1 VKRMESAN
9 AIIKD
14 METKILSEE
23 IDPNCDLTSGLKVG
37 VDLGTSNIVIIVLDK
52 NNNPITGAM
61 ESAKVVRDGIVVDF
75 IGAVKI
81 VSRLKAKIEQLLG
94 IRLEQAAT
102 AIPPGIINGNI
113 KVIKNVVEAAGF
125 TVTNVVEEP
134 VAAARVLGI
143 QEGAVVDIGGGTTG
157 ISVLKDGEVL
167 YSVDEP
173 TGGTHLT
180 LVVAGSMDVD
190 YDEAEK
196 FKLQPENYRYIFPVV
211 RPVVEKMAEITK
223 QNILRDVQHIYLVG
237 GTSCL
242 DGIEEVFQKYTA
254 ITTSKPYNPLLV
266 TPIGIAMYAG

>member
-1 VKRMESAN
+1 MESAN

-23 IDPNCDLTSGLKVG
+23 IEPNCDLTAGLKVG

-52 NNNPITGAM
+52 NNKPITGAM

-81 VSRLKAKIEQLLG
+81 VSRLKAKIEQRLG

-173 TGGTHLT
+173 TGGLT
-180 LVVAGSMDVD
+180 
-190 YDEAEK
+190 
-196 FKLQPENYRYIFPVV
+196 
-211 RPVVEKMAEITK
+211 
-223 QNILRDVQHIYLVG
+223 
-237 GTSCL
+237 
-242 DGIEEVFQKYTA
+242 
-254 ITTSKPYNPLLV
+254 
-266 TPIGIAMYAG
+266 